1 MKTVVLIFLFAGFF
15 SFPKSYSQQ
24 AVQNWPEVAQFQLT
38 YTGSAVLLQWVAKAE
53 PQDVYYTVERS
64 DDGSSFKTVAVI
76 LGGMEQE
83 GQFNYRFREKNKT
96 AKTHYRIKQINRDG
110 SFRIAAEH
118 SI

>member
-15 SFPKSYSQQ
+15 NFPKSYSQQ
-24 AVQNWPEVAQFQLT
+24 AVQNWPEVVQFQ
-38 YTGSAVLLQWVAKAE
+38 YTRSDFVTTLQWMAQAE
-53 PQDVYYTVERS
+53 PEGVYYIVERS
-64 DDGSSFKTVAVI
+64 NDGTNFKAVAVI

-83 GQFNYRFREKNKT
+83 GLFNYRFREKNKT